1 MSDYFLKMVQYLIV
15 SAQSYFMLSKIPKL
29 SLYREMLAFFTE
41 FLMNELLI
49 FFKGKLRA

>member
-1 MSDYFLKMVQYLIV
+1 MHYLIV

-29 SLYREMLAFFTE
+29 SLYGENVGFCFTE